1 VPARWFRIS
10 FAENAF
16 RRYLAEIDENLE
28 ALRIGPALKAATGFY
43 SDSRAQH
50 ARILDDGDGLL
61 WQWGPDADATRFT
74 AGITRQLIREGD
86 DQPIVQVTLCLSY
99 RWTPARRAL
108 GRGHA
113 WCFTP
118 TQVAEFERSI
128 RRSPEFRAVS
138 AAAPVEVTL
147 RTDTL

>member
-1 VPARWFRIS
+1 MPARWFRIS

-16 RRYLAEIDENLE
+16 RRHLGATGEALE
-28 ALRIGPALKAATGFY
+28 SLRIGSALRATTEFY
-43 SDSRAQH
+43 SGHRAQH
-50 ARILDDGDGLL
+50 ARILEDGDGLL

-99 RWTPARRAL
+99 HWTPARRAL

-118 TQVAEFERSI
+118 TEVGDFERAI
-128 RRSPEFRAVS
+128 RRSPEFRAV
-138 AAAPVEVTL
+138 ATAAPVEVTL

>member
-1 VPARWFRIS
+1 MPARWFRIS

-16 RRYLAEIDENLE
+16 RRHLTETGAALE
-28 ALRIGPALKAATGFY
+28 SLRIGDALAAMTGFY
-43 SDSRAQH
+43 AASRAQH
-50 ARILDDGDGLL
+50 SRILEGGDGLL

-74 AGITRQLIREGD
+74 AGVTRQLIREGD
-86 DQPIVQVTLCLSY
+86 DQPIVQVTLCLAF

-118 TQVAEFERSI
+118 TGIADFERDI
-128 RRSPEFRAVS
+128 RRSPAFRAVAS
-138 AAAPVEVTL
+138 AAPVDVFL

>member
-1 VPARWFRIS
+1 MPARWFRIS

-16 RRYLAEIDENLE
+16 RRHLTETGKPLE
-28 ALRIGPALKAATGFY
+28 TLRVGSALDVMTGFY
-43 SDSRAQH
+43 TEARAQH
-50 ARILDDGDGLL
+50 ARILEGGDGLL

-74 AGITRQLIREGD
+74 ASVTRQLIREGD
-86 DQPIVQVTLCLSY
+86 DQPIVQLTVSLAY

-118 TQVAEFERSI
+118 THVAEFEHGI
-128 RRSPEFRAVS
+128 RRSAEFRAV
-138 AAAPVEVTL
+138 ATAAPVVVTL

>member
-1 VPARWFRIS
+1 MPARWFRIS

-16 RRYLAEIDENLE
+16 RRYLAEAGEPLE
-28 ALRIGPALKAATGFY
+28 SLRIGSALKAVTGFY
-43 SDSRAQH
+43 TGHRAQH

-74 AGITRQLIREGD
+74 VDFTRQLIREGD
-86 DQPIVQVTLCLSY
+86 DQPIVQLTLSLAY
-99 RWTPARRAL
+99 RWTPSRRAL
-108 GRGHA
+108 GRGHQ

-118 TQVAEFERSI
+118 TQADDFERAI
-128 RRSPEFRAVS
+128 RRSPEFRAVA
-138 AAAPVEVTL
+138 AAAPVTVTL

>member
-16 RRYLAEIDENLE
+16 RRYLTDRAQ
-28 ALRIGPALKAATGFY
+28 ALDLLQIGTAVSAVAGFFT
-43 SDSRAQH
+43 DFRAQH
-50 ARILDDGDGLL
+50 ARITDDGDGLL
-61 WQWGPDADATRFT
+61 WQWGPDADASRFT

-86 DQPIVQVTLCLSY
+86 DQPIVQVTLCLSF
-99 RWTPARRAL
+99 RWTPARRLL

-118 TQVAEFERSI
+118 TEVVEFERSI
-128 RRSPEFRAVS
+128 RRSPAFRAV
-138 AAAPVEVTL
+138 ATAAPVEVTL